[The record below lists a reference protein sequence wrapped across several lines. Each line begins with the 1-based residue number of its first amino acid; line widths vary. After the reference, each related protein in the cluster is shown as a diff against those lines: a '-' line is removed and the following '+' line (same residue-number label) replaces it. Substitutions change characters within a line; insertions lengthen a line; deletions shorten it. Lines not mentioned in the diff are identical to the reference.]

1 MGKKKKKKVE
11 QRKKKLCLFL
21 FGAELAR
28 LCLLGLQKAIL
39 LHCGT
44 TKELKTLLYQE
55 DSPDIQRIKEH
66 MLLYGY
72 IPKLSISNLIYDA
85 KRPQGTL
92 RESQKT
98 QKKAAYT

>member
-1 MGKKKKKKVE
+1 MDFQVE
-11 QRKKKLCLFL
+11 KLCLFL
-21 FGAELAR
+21 FGAELV
-28 LCLLGLQKAIL
+28 LLWKGLQKAIL

-85 KRPQGTL
+85 KRPPGTL